1 MAASLREALEE
12 AQAEN
17 SEAVAEPEITH
28 DAPIEEDSTAEAPEP
43 ETEAAVEE
51 PVSTEAADE
60 KPAPATP
67 TPYDNAP
74 ASWKGDAKEVWA
86 ALPEKARREV
96 VRRERQIDRALQ
108 ESSSARQV
116 AEEFTSV
123 ASQYDG
129 RLREWG
135 TSPTAAFKT
144 FMDADRS
151 LSTGPM
157 SSRASAIANIIKE
170 YNIDI
175 AALDNALSGA
185 QPDPLH
191 DVDARV
197 QALVQQQLAPFQQ
210 RMQSEE
216 QAKQQ
221 QVMTAIENMAGNPE
235 FPYFE
240 DVREEMADL
249 IEISLRR
256 GAVLS
261 LKDAYNKVVGYT
273 GRHSPQQA
281 QDTARKAKAASVSVS
296 GAPASV
302 TNGGNPADLRGSILA
317 ALEGDRG

>member
-12 AQAEN
+12 AQTKHVEEAPVETEVVNDSPAEDT
-17 SEAVAEPEITH
+17 P
-28 DAPIEEDSTAEAPEP
+28 APEP
-43 ETEAAVEE
+43 EIQEASAETVQAEDTVEAV
-51 PVSTEAADE
+51 PN
-60 KPAPATP
+60 TP

-96 VRRERQIDRALQ
+96 VRRERQIDRTLQ
-108 ESSSARQV
+108 ETAQARQV
-116 AEEFTSV
+116 AEEFVSV
-123 ASQYDG
+123 ANSYGG
-129 RLREWG
+129 RLQEWG

-144 FMDADRS
+144 FMEADRS
-151 LSTGPM
+151 LSSGPM
-157 SSRASAIANIIKE
+157 SSRAAAIANIIKE

-175 AALDNALSGA
+175 AALDNALSGST
-185 QPDPLH
+185 PDPLH

-221 QVMTAIENMAGNPE
+221 QVVSVIEQMANNPDY
-235 FPYFE
+235 PYFE
-240 DVREEMADL
+240 DVREDMADL
-249 IEISLRR
+249 IEINLRR
-256 GAVLS
+256 GVVIS
-261 LKDAYNKVVGYT
+261 LADAYNKIIGYT
-273 GRHSPQQA
+273 GRRSPQQA
-281 QDTARKAKAASVSVS
+281 LDTTRKAQAASVSVS

-317 ALEGDRG
+317 ALEERRG